1 MAIRGTATRSA
12 ELSGP
17 GRVIVGVTGG
27 IGSGKST
34 AAAMFEERGAEVI
47 DTDAIALELTQ
58 PGQPALQRI
67 AQRFGSDY
75 LGTDG
80 RLNRAKLRALVF
92 SDPAARTDLEAILHP
107 SIGAEVRS
115 RVQQSGSPYVLILI
129 PLLAETGA
137 YRDLL
142 KRVLVIDCDE
152 RLQIQRAMERSGLSA
167 EEVRSIIAAQAS
179 RSARLALA
187 DDIIVNDRGLAELH
201 TQVAALD
208 ARYRQLASEQ

>member
-1 MAIRGTATRSA
+1 MEIPGA
-12 ELSGP
+12 EADSKLSGR
-17 GRVIVGVTGG
+17 GRLIVGVTGG

-34 AAAMFEERGAEVI
+34 AAAMFEEHGAGVI

-58 PGQPALQRI
+58 PGQPTLQRI
-67 AQRFGSDY
+67 AQRFGNDY
-75 LGTDG
+75 LGADG
-80 RLNRAKLRALVF
+80 RLDRAKLRALVF
-92 SDPAARTDLEAILHP
+92 SDPVARADLEAILHP

-115 RVQQSGSPYVLILI
+115 RVQQNLTPYVLILI

-137 YRDLL
+137 YRELL
-142 KRVLVIDCDE
+142 KRILVIDCDE
-152 RLQIQRAMERSGLSA
+152 RLQIQRAMDRSGLTV